1 MLGARQTTSRQWYEW
16 RTYEFR
22 FGGNGQALV
31 DYLKEA
37 LFPALKRKGVQ
48 NILTYYEYGKSNPG
62 KLHVQINYP
71 SLEVFDTCQDLT
83 ADTAYASAANA
94 YHSLPQEQAPY
105 NRISSYLM
113 RAFTGLPIMIPPT
126 PGIGLFEL
134 RTYEGYSEDAVRR
147 KIRMFNVEELALFYK
162 TGLNPVFFG
171 EMIIGPNRPTLVY
184 MLQFKDMEERDK
196 NWQTFINH
204 PEWKA
209 MSAKPEYANS
219 VSNIKRSFL
228 TPAAL

>member
-1 MLGARQTTSRQWYEW
+1 
-16 RTYEFR
+16 
-22 FGGNGQALV
+22 
-31 DYLKEA
+31 
-37 LFPALKRKGVQ
+37 
-48 NILTYYEYGKSNPG
+48 
-62 KLHVQINYP
+62 
-71 SLEVFDTCQDLT
+71 
-83 ADTAYASAANA
+83 
-94 YHSLPQEQAPY
+94 
-105 NRISSYLM
+105 
-113 RAFTGLPIMIPPT
+113 
-126 PGIGLFEL
+126 
-134 RTYEGYSEDAVRR
+134 
-147 KIRMFNVEELALFYK
+147 MFNVEELALFYK